1 MHGLDIYRDTR
12 SRSAGMTMNDSNQL
26 QVLQNSVNRL
36 ITGARYGVA
45 TAVLLNSTNTLLVQ
59 LMVAYYTIIM
69 VHKITMTGKPTYLAG
84 RLKLRQE
91 DERELRGWGG
101 RTVDIPGYSLETS
114 RAGFVYRG
122 GRLYNSVSRS
132 LREEMSISK
141 FKKGAKKWVKEQIPI
156 KPGS

>member
-1 MHGLDIYRDTR
+1 M
-12 SRSAGMTMNDSNQL
+12 
-26 QVLQNSVNRL
+26 LQNSVNRL

-45 TAVLLNSTNTLLVQ
+45 TADLLSSTNTLSVQ
-59 LMVAYYTIIM
+59 QMVAYYTLIM
-69 VHKITMTGKPTYLAG
+69 VHKITMTGKPAYLAG

-141 FKKGAKKWVKEQIPI
+141 FKQGAKKWVKEQIPI